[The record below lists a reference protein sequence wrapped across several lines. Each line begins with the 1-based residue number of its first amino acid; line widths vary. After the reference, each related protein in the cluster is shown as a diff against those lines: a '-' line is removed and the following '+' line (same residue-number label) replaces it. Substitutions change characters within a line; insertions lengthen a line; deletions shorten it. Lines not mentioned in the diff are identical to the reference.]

1 MNHVSRVTRTAGAAL
16 ATSNGVPVTPRLGE
30 VDPATGEVV
39 EKLFRQLQAIFP
51 AWKQAWPDEKAL
63 SVARR
68 SWTVGLMAA
77 GINTVEQV
85 KYGVE
90 QCRRSGS
97 PFAPSIGQ
105 FVEWCRPTPEMLGL
119 PTEDQAFREACR
131 NAHPAM
137 AGAGKWSHAA
147 VYHAAAEAGFH
158 NLNTLRTA
166 DSRKLFVRNYV
177 MACRM
182 VVEGKPLKA
191 MPLALPEK
199 VDGRMTPAVG
209 NSALAALRN
218 VIKGAV

>member
-1 MNHVSRVTRTAGAAL
+1 MTEMYGHRWTASFGVSADQGHAWAAAL
-16 ATSNGVPVTPRLGE
+16 GGLSGQQIAVGLSALVAG
-30 VDPATGEVV
+30 
-39 EKLFRQLQAIFP
+39 
-51 AWKQAWPDEKAL
+51 DEKWPPSAPEFRAL
-63 SVARR
+63 CENR
-68 SWTVGLMAA
+68 
-77 GINTVEQV
+77 N
-85 KYGVE
+85 
-90 QCRRSGS
+90 
-97 PFAPSIGQ
+97 
-105 FVEWCRPTPEMLGL
+105 PEAFGL

-199 VDGRMTPAVG
+199 VDGRMTPEVG
-209 NSALAALRN
+209 NSALAALRAGMG
-218 VIKGAV
+218 GARG